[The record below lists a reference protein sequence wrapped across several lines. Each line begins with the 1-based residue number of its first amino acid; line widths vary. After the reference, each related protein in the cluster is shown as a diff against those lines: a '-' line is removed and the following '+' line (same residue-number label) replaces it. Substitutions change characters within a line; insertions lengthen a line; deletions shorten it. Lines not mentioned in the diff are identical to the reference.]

1 MGCLPIRSSR
11 EFFIKQRGAEMKT
24 KFLGGVL
31 FVFFIGV
38 LIGLTLPS
46 TREACAAE
54 PVTLKVFDPT
64 GAIEVSQ
71 LFAPRLA
78 DLNGK
83 TICEVYDD
91 VWEGYRTFPLIRE
104 LIAKQFPTAKIVPY
118 NQFPVGTGNID
129 TPKLGDMLKAKGCQA
144 AIIGNAG

>member
-1 MGCLPIRSSR
+1 MKNRLCLSV
-11 EFFIKQRGAEMKT
+11 
-24 KFLGGVL
+24 VL
-31 FVFFIGV
+31 FFLVGSMSGLILPLTGEVF
-38 LIGLTLPS
+38 
-46 TREACAAE
+46 AAE

-71 LFAPRLA
+71 LFAARLA

-83 TICEVYDD
+83 TVCEVYDD

-104 LIAKQFPTAKIVPY
+104 LITKQFPTAKIIPY

-129 TPKLGDMLKAKGCQA
+129 TPKLGDILKAKGCQA